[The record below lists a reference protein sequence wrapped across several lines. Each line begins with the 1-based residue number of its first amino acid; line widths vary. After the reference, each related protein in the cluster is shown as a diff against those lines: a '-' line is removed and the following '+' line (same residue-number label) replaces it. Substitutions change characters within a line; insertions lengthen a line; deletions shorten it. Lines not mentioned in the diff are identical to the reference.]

1 MFDGTTLQKIITI
14 SGQAYE
20 WTRGEV
26 MNRKPH
32 SDPSPGVRSVA
43 IYCRVSTDEQAR
55 EGVSLDE
62 QQERLKAYCR
72 AMGWSDQVQV
82 FVDDGFSAKN
92 LDRPELNRLLHAV
105 RNGMVSR
112 IMVTKL
118 DRMSRRLLDLLNL
131 IDLFQNCEVSF
142 VSISE
147 SFDTNTPS
155 GRLTLQVLGA
165 VAEFERERIRE
176 RVFENMYHA
185 ASTGKWLTQAPYGYD
200 LINKSLAINEKEAG
214 VVKRVYQLYLNEGR
228 GFYSIAK
235 GLNEEGVPSRQRKEW
250 SIRAIKLM
258 LTNPAY
264 KGTLVWNRKDS
275 SKSKRKDKDETEWVS
290 VEDCLPVIIEK
301 TMWERVQTR
310 MGQTTV
316 APRAQTSPHLL
327 GGLLRC
333 GNCGSGMSIGF
344 SGSPNK
350 RYRVYRCSA
359 NKNNGTCTSKQ
370 YRADVVEGW
379 FKEGLK
385 QLVTDS
391 TGILTIMARDTVV
404 RSEREQLEQRASAA
418 RTRYKRK
425 VEAYTAGLIELDDLN
440 EEKARLD
447 QIMLDLEKS
456 SRDDVEAIN
465 MEQIQKEL
473 NDKISSTV
481 TAMELLPVEQ
491 AKGIIKTLIQYV
503 TIHGTE
509 DIEIRLQ
516 PL

>member
-1 MFDGTTLQKIITI
+1 M
-14 SGQAYE
+14 SGQRNN
-20 WTRGEV
+20 TLLLS
-26 MNRKPH
+26 H
-32 SDPSPGVRSVA
+32 RSVA
-43 IYCRVSTDEQAR
+43 LYCRVSTDEQAR

-72 AMGWSDQVQV
+72 AMGWSNELQI
-82 FVDDGFSAKN
+82 FVDDGYSAKN
-92 LDRPELNRLLHAV
+92 LERPELKRLLHAV
-105 RNGMVSR
+105 KSGTVSR

-131 IDLFQNCEVSF
+131 IDLLQDYEVSF

-176 RVFENMYHA
+176 RVFENMLHA
-185 ASTGKWLTQAPYGYD
+185 ATTGKWLTQSPYGYD
-200 LINKSLAINEKEAG
+200 LVDKALVINHTESHI
-214 VVKRVYQLYLNEGR
+214 VKRVYDMYLNEGL

-235 GLNEEGVPSRQRKEW
+235 RLNEEGIPSRQRKEW

-275 SKSKRKDKDETEWVS
+275 SKAQRKDKDEAEWVS
-290 VEDCLPVIIEK
+290 VEECLPIIIEQ
-301 TMWERVQTR
+301 TVWERVQQR
-310 MGQTTV
+310 MGHPNNI

-327 GGLLRC
+327 GGMLRC

-344 SGSPNK
+344 SGSSNK

-359 NKNNGTCTSKQ
+359 NKNKGTCTSKQ
-370 YRADVVEGW
+370 YRADEVEAW
-379 FKEGLK
+379 FKEGLQ
-385 QLVTDS
+385 QLVGNKGGD
-391 TGILTIMARDTVV
+391 LTILAKEAKV
-404 RSEREQLEQRASAA
+404 RSEWEQLEQKVNTARA
-418 RTRYKRK
+418 RYKRK
-425 VEAYTAGLIELDDLN
+425 IEAYTSGLIELEDLN

-447 QIMLDLEKS
+447 QFVQELEKIS
-456 SRDDVEAIN
+456 GGAIQQVN
-465 MEQIQKEL
+465 MEELQQEL
-473 NDKISSTV
+473 NSKVNNIV
-481 TAMELLPVEQ
+481 TAMDLLPVEQ
-491 AKGIIKTLIQYV
+491 AKALIQSLIQYV
-503 TIHGTE
+503 VVHGGE

-516 PL
+516 PV

>member
-1 MFDGTTLQKIITI
+1 M
-14 SGQAYE
+14 SG
-20 WTRGEV
+20 
-26 MNRKPH
+26 MRKT
-32 SDPSPGVRSVA
+32 DPGVDLCYVA
-43 IYCRVSTDEQAR
+43 LYCRVSTDEQAR

-72 AMGWSDQVQV
+72 AMGWSDHVQV

-92 LDRPELNRLLHAV
+92 LDRPELKRLIQAV
-105 RNGMVSR
+105 KNGSVSR

-131 IDLFQNCEVSF
+131 IDLFQDYEVSF

-176 RVFENMYHA
+176 RVFENMFHA
-185 ASTGKWLTQAPYGYD
+185 ANTGKWLTQSPYGYD
-200 LINKSLAINEKEAG
+200 LVDKALIINDKEAEI
-214 VVKRVYQLYLNEGR
+214 VRRVYDLYLNDGL

-235 GLNEEGVPSRQRKEW
+235 RLNEEGIPSRQRKEW

-275 SKSKRKDKDETEWVS
+275 SKSQRKDKDITEWVT
-290 VEDCLPVIIEK
+290 VEDCLPVVIEK
-301 TMWERVQTR
+301 SIWERVQDR
-310 MGQTTV
+310 MGQITM
-316 APRAQTSPHLL
+316 APRAKSSPHLL

-359 NKNNGTCTSKQ
+359 NKNKGTCTSKQ
-370 YRADVVEGW
+370 YRADSVEEW
-379 FKEGLK
+379 FKEGMVHLMED
-385 QLVTDS
+385 TA
-391 TGILTIMARDTVV
+391 GALTIMVKDAAVK
-404 RSEREQLEQRASAA
+404 SEREQLEQKVNTAKA
-418 RTRYKRK
+418 RYKRK
-425 VEAYTAGLIELDDLN
+425 IEAYTSGLIELEGLN
-440 EEKARLD
+440 EEKERLD
-447 QIMLDLEKS
+447 QILLELEKK
-456 SRDDVEAIN
+456 SRSEVELVD
-465 MEQIQKEL
+465 MEQLQQEL
-473 NDKISSTV
+473 NDKVNNVVYAI
-481 TAMELLPVEQ
+481 EILPVEQ
-491 AKGIIKTLIQYV
+491 AKGIIQTFIQYV
-503 TIHGTE
+503 IIHGDE
-509 DIEIRLQ
+509 DIEIKLQ
-516 PL
+516 PI

>member
-1 MFDGTTLQKIITI
+1 MSGKQQKNE
-14 SGQAYE
+14 AY
-20 WTRGEV
+20 
-26 MNRKPH
+26 
-32 SDPSPGVRSVA
+32 DIRSVA
-43 IYCRVSTDEQAR
+43 LYCRVSTDEQAR

-72 AMGWSDQVQV
+72 AMGWTEQVQL
-82 FVDDGFSAKN
+82 FVDDGYSAKN
-92 LDRPELNRLLHAV
+92 LDRPELKRLLQAV
-105 RNGMVSR
+105 KSGNVSR

-131 IDLFQNCEVSF
+131 IDMFQNCEVSF

-176 RVFENMYHA
+176 RVFENMFHA
-185 ASTGKWLTQAPYGYD
+185 ATTGKWLTQSPYGYD
-200 LINKSLAINEKEAG
+200 LLDKSLVINDKEADI
-214 VVKRVYQLYLNEGR
+214 VRRVYDLYLNEGL

-235 GLNEEGVPSRQRKEW
+235 RLNEEGIPSRQRKEW

-264 KGTLVWNRKDS
+264 KGTLVWNRIDS
-275 SKSKRKDKDETEWVS
+275 SKSKRKDKDESEWVN

-301 TMWERVQTR
+301 PIWESVQR
-310 MGQTTV
+310 RKGQTSM

-327 GGLLRC
+327 GGMLRC

-344 SGSPNK
+344 SGSPSK

-359 NKNNGTCTSKQ
+359 NKNKGTCTSKQ
-370 YRADVVEGW
+370 YRADLVEEW
-379 FKEGLK
+379 FKDGLL
-385 QLVTDS
+385 QIVGDTS
-391 TGILTIMARDTVV
+391 GILMIMAKEAAIKSDRD
-404 RSEREQLEQRASAA
+404 QLEQKANTAKA
-418 RTRYKRK
+418 RYKRK
-425 VEAYTAGLIELDDLN
+425 IEAYTSGLIELDDLN

-447 QIMLDLEKS
+447 QILSGLEKI
-456 SRDDVEAIN
+456 DHGEAESID
-465 MEQIQKEL
+465 MGQLQKEL
-473 NDKISSTV
+473 NGKVNNIIS
-481 TAMELLPVEQ
+481 AINLLPVEQ
-491 AKGIIKTLIQYV
+491 AKGIIQTLIQYMIV
-503 TIHGTE
+503 HGDE
-509 DIEIRLQ
+509 DIEIKLQ

>member
-1 MFDGTTLQKIITI
+1 M
-14 SGQAYE
+14 SGKQH
-20 WTRGEV
+20 T
-26 MNRKPH
+26 NQ
-32 SDPSPGVRSVA
+32 SVSHRTVA
-43 IYCRVSTDEQAR
+43 LYCRVSTDEQAR

-72 AMGWSDQVQV
+72 AMGWSEQLQV

-92 LDRPELNRLLHAV
+92 LERPELKRLLHAV
-105 RNGMVSR
+105 KSGSVTR

-131 IDLFQNCEVSF
+131 IDLFQHYEVSF

-176 RVFENMYHA
+176 RVFENMFHA
-185 ASTGKWLTQAPYGYD
+185 ASTGKWLTQSPYGYD
-200 LINKSLAINEKEAG
+200 LVDKYLVINDKEADI
-214 VVKRVYQLYLNEGR
+214 VKRVFELYLHEGL

-235 GLNEEGVPSRQRKEW
+235 RLNEEGIPSRHQKEW

-258 LTNPAY
+258 LANPAY
-264 KGTLVWNRKDS
+264 KGALVWNRKDS
-275 SKSKRKDKDETEWVS
+275 SKSQRKEKDEAEWVN

-301 TMWERVQTR
+301 PVWERVQKR

-316 APRAQTSPHLL
+316 APRARTSPHLL
-327 GGLLRC
+327 GGILKC

-344 SGSPNK
+344 SGSAGK

-359 NKNNGTCTSKQ
+359 NKNKGTCTSKQ
-370 YRADVVEGW
+370 YRADPVEKW
-379 FKEGLK
+379 FKEGLF
-385 QLVTDS
+385 QLVEDTS
-391 TGILTIMARDTVV
+391 GVLTIIAKDAVV
-404 RSEREQLEQRASAA
+404 KSEREQLEQKANTAKA
-418 RTRYKRK
+418 RYKRK
-425 VEAYTAGLIELDDLN
+425 IEAYSSGLIELEDLN
-440 EEKARLD
+440 EEKARLE
-447 QIMLDLEKS
+447 QMMSDLEKMA
-456 SRDDVEAIN
+456 RGEVEVVD

-473 NDKISSTV
+473 NDKVDSIIS
-481 TAMELLPVEQ
+481 ALDLLPVEQ
-491 AKGIIKTLIQYV
+491 AKGIIQTLIQYV
-503 TIHGTE
+503 VVHGDE